1 MFWNLLLA
9 HLIGDFLLQTDW
21 MARNRDKFWVLTL
34 HASIHLGAMLL
45 LIGMTRSEFWPLFT
59 LIALIHMGQDALKI
73 QLLRKWPNLSV
84 VGFVLDQTL
93 HFLIIWV
100 FIWVFQMGAGTI
112 VVAQKP
118 AWMMIAISYLFVTYV
133 WFITEKVLYQS
144 KPDYVLNI
152 NDTKYSRM
160 VARAGMLSTFFLIQ
174 AWVFPGS
181 AMVILN
187 PYASTEYRQR
197 FLLTDVGISI
207 FAILFLLWALG

>member
-1 MFWNLLLA
+1 
-9 HLIGDFLLQTDW
+9 
-21 MARNRDKFWVLTL
+21 
-34 HASIHLGAMLL
+34 
-45 LIGMTRSEFWPLFT
+45 
-59 LIALIHMGQDALKI
+59 
-73 QLLRKWPNLSV
+73 
-84 VGFVLDQTL
+84 
-93 HFLIIWV
+93 
-100 FIWVFQMGAGTI
+100 MGAGTI

-160 VARAGMLSTFFLIQ
+160 VARAGMLSTFFLIRV
-174 AWVFPGS
+174 WVFPGL
-181 AMVILN
+181 AMVLLN